1 MSITD
6 DLAIYKDKIYFGRYN
21 YLRNMSMSGY
31 AGRRLTGNLKDYII
45 QDNHLIISLE
55 STSLDEVWHID
66 LDTMS
71 EQRIV
76 PKHYEKFK
84 DIKTLLE
91 QVIDVQQD
99 MKRWEASI
107 VIDKTKDNSSK
118 EREKKLDFYFKVDY
132 ENNNVNE
139 RLVKEGKTYEAWI
152 TEGDNI
158 IVNSEQERWY
168 HYGEGVDYT
177 ITGIFSDRIIK
188 ESEVFDLAR
197 TGTFNENKTHYILKF
212 RDENRL
218 IHRFLSDKLYVFFK
232 ERVWYIEIMDLV
244 MYINKETLQI
254 DRITAKKRLKDDTG
268 YCAIDI
274 KNAYNGKGVEIP
286 HEINII
292 MERKKDA
299 ESSIKKGYKAMNDG
313 KLEEA
318 LEYSDKALDI
328 CNFIKEAYLLKAEIA
343 MHKMTLKKLLN
354 KVIIIY
360 LCFTDPGIQALK

>member
-1 MSITD
+1 M
-6 DLAIYKDKIYFGRYN
+6 
-21 YLRNMSMSGY
+21 
-31 AGRRLTGNLKDYII
+31 
-45 QDNHLIISLE
+45 
-55 STSLDEVWHID
+55 
-66 LDTMS
+66 
-71 EQRIV
+71 
-76 PKHYEKFK
+76 
-84 DIKTLLE
+84 
-91 QVIDVQQD
+91 
-99 MKRWEASI
+99 
-107 VIDKTKDNSSK
+107 
-118 EREKKLDFYFKVDY
+118 
-132 ENNNVNE
+132 
-139 RLVKEGKTYEAWI
+139 
-152 TEGDNI
+152 
-158 IVNSEQERWY
+158 
-168 HYGEGVDYT
+168 
-177 ITGIFSDRIIK
+177 
-188 ESEVFDLAR
+188 
-197 TGTFNENKTHYILKF
+197 
-212 RDENRL
+212 
-218 IHRFLSDKLYVFFK
+218 FFK